1 MKMRNPSLIL
11 IFSVWGVFASIHDCW
26 DDEKLR
32 RMNVAPAR
40 GGDSGDPA
48 LSKFSNLVKC
58 LSQEQSKTPGNQL
71 DDNWG
76 KWSNVAKGQFLPSWQ
91 NKPTV
96 VPLGNN
102 WPTGMNENHNRAGE
116 SWPAYQQPK
125 PGVHPDD
132 WGRSPSMDS
141 NPDSSWTRRGKPAD
155 PPPGWSFGQETP
167 STNFHERKPYR
178 ERDEVEY
185 APGRK
190 DTAWNPPPPIE
201 PIHERERDYVMITND
216 DTTALSLSRKYGY
229 AIMVL
234 SVVVLAVLMVATI
247 FCCSSSNSTMSQP
260 ANQHQVPIGPFDT
273 FSIYSYKGGGIGGG
287 GGVGA
292 GLDTLRSTGTLG
304 GMSLHTETLK
314 SSRSIGSRSSPQ
326 YRVSDIDPEFVRRF
340 EKENIHY

>member
-1 MKMRNPSLIL
+1 MSSL
-11 IFSVWGVFASIHDCW
+11 
-26 DDEKLR
+26 
-32 RMNVAPAR
+32 

-234 SVVVLAVLMVATI
+234 SVVVLAVLMVSIKQFAWSIVSMPSRNQFTYISFQVATI